1 MSATPN
7 ADAEGVVSKVKVKKE
22 IKTIVE
28 NLETILGDLKDVAK
42 ELKEV
47 REQETQHLGDLH
59 CTGLCDVMSQILVI
73 YSSDHSSLRTWGT
86 GAWKVYDHTGI
97 RTYLHTLG
105 CRKAHPPVHYTMS
118 SLLTTKETF

>member
-7 ADAEGVVSKVKVKKE
+7 ADAEGVVSKVQVKRE

-47 REQETQHLGDLH
+47 NEQETRHNAMLLSTRRPCAMLFLCFLLLGI
-59 CTGLCDVMSQILVI
+59 CFI
-73 YSSDHSSLRTWGT
+73 
-86 GAWKVYDHTGI
+86 
-97 RTYLHTLG
+97 
-105 CRKAHPPVHYTMS
+105 
-118 SLLTTKETF
+118 

>member
-7 ADAEGVVSKVKVKKE
+7 ADAEGVVSKVQVKRE

-47 REQETQHLGDLH
+47 SGPCLQAPKY
-59 CTGLCDVMSQILVI
+59 CV
-73 YSSDHSSLRTWGT
+73 
-86 GAWKVYDHTGI
+86 
-97 RTYLHTLG
+97 
-105 CRKAHPPVHYTMS
+105 
-118 SLLTTKETF
+118 

>member
-7 ADAEGVVSKVKVKKE
+7 ADAEGVVSKVQVKKE

-47 REQETQHLGDLH
+47 REQETQHLGGLH
-59 CTGLCDVMSQILVI
+59 CTVLCDVMSQI
-73 YSSDHSSLRTWGT
+73 
-86 GAWKVYDHTGI
+86 
-97 RTYLHTLG
+97 
-105 CRKAHPPVHYTMS
+105 
-118 SLLTTKETF
+118 